1 MNAQLSKNSCL
12 NVNVSAWASYYE
24 AQAPKQVN
32 LLTWLNSPKYA
43 QQVEAI
49 RAAGTKAERDK
60 LKALLPAIT
69 PSGIFSRRDEAG
81 LIQHSGLIQID
92 VDWKENAHIGNYT
105 ELKAQLAKLQ
115 NIAYL
120 GLSVSGTGFWG
131 LVPILYPEKHKAH
144 FKALKTVFL
153 RIGVCIDDK
162 PGNVASLRGYSWDK
176 EPYFNHNAKPF
187 TLLEE
192 QLPERYQPKATH
204 RAQSSEA
211 DKVEAIL
218 RQAEAAGLDITP
230 GYGTWFSLGC
240 ALANEFGEAGREYF
254 HRVSQFHPGYNS
266 SGTDS
271 QFTAC
276 LKHRYSYT
284 LGTFY
289 EVAQQ
294 RGLNWKKG
302 LGDQPNG
309 FKSVQKIAPSKQGKE
324 KPTQKIA
331 EAIQANPEPIPPGFA
346 LVREDILEFEG
357 LPWGWLSDSEQAEA
371 LARLKG
377 CPAVSSLVERLG
389 LVVDINQ
396 TYP

>member
-1 MNAQLSKNSCL
+1 M
-12 NVNVSAWASYYE
+12 NVSAWASYYE

-192 QLPERYQPKATH
+192 QQPERYQPKATH

-309 FKSVQKIAPSKQGKE
+309 FKSVQKIAQIKQGKE
-324 KPTQKIA
+324 QIAQNGPSAQTAEKIA
-331 EAIQANPEPIPPGFA
+331 EPLPPGFA